1 MKPLSDPRST
11 NPTTSHVTLMDRH
24 KAATRSVWVSVVV
37 NFFLSTAQIIVGFF
51 AHSQALIADGL
62 HTLSDLFADFIVLG
76 ANKISRSGADENHP
90 YGHARFETAAS
101 LALGLLL
108 LIVGIG
114 MLWAA
119 SRKFVDPSSIPQVH
133 HLALWAALITL
144 VSKEGL
150 FRYMLA
156 IAKRVNS
163 TMLIA
168 NAWHARADAASSLV
182 VALGIGGNLLGYTF
196 LDPLAAAL
204 VGFMICRTGGK
215 FTWDAMAR
223 LTDRGLTPAEVEDV
237 RATFAATPGVKDV
250 HDLRTRYMGDEVLI
264 DAHLLVD
271 GWLSVSEGHYIAAH
285 ARRRV
290 LASHR
295 ALDALVHIDPEDD
308 QPGEQ
313 LAELPPR
320 EAILACL
327 HSLLGDL
334 SPQTNPPVLIHYLG
348 NSVDLDIFV
357 HETGAHE
364 TDAGML
370 HRVQASLPNLRQAIP
385 QLGRIQIWRGV
396 CQESEGR
403 YRGSEFGA

>member
-1 MKPLSDPRST
+1 MIPVMEPPTDSRST
-11 NPTTSHVTLMDRH
+11 ASAPPPTTGHVTLMDRH
-24 KAATRSVWVSVVV
+24 RAATRSVWVSVVV

-51 AHSQALIADGL
+51 AHSQALIADGI

-76 ANKISRSGADENHP
+76 ANKISRAGADEDHP

-108 LIVGIG
+108 LIVGVG

-119 SRKFVDPSSIPQVH
+119 AHKLVDPSSIPQVH

-182 VALGIGGNLLGYTF
+182 VAIGIGGNLMGYTF

-215 FTWDAMAR
+215 FAWDAMAR
-223 LTDRGLTPAEVEDV
+223 LTDRGMTPAETEAV

-250 HDLRTRYMGDEVLI
+250 HDLKTRYMGDEVLI

-271 GWLSVSEGHYIAAH
+271 NWLSVSEGHYIAAH

-308 QPGEQ
+308 QSGEQ

-320 EAILACL
+320 EKILACL
-327 HSLLGDL
+327 YSHLGDV
-334 SPQTNPPVLIHYLG
+334 SPQAQPPVLIHYLHRT
-348 NSVDLDIFV
+348 VDLDIFI
-357 HETGAHE
+357 GE
-364 TDAGML
+364 TDIDGTSADVL
-370 HRVQASLPNLRQAIP
+370 RRVQESLPSLRQAIP
-385 QLGRIQIWRGV
+385 MLGRVQVWRS
-396 CQESEGR
+396 QESEVR
-403 YRGSEFGA
+403 D